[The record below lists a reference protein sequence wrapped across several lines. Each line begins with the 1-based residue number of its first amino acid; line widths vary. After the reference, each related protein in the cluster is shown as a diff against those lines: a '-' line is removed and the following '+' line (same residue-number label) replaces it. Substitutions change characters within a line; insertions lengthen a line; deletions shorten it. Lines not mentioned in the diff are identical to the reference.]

1 MGYLHTTATYRVH
14 LGPVSS
20 HFEADFPSTLRQY
33 LATRMT
39 IEGAHGS
46 EPHHFFAPDTASF
59 LTGVY
64 ASVETLLAERHVTM
78 TPIADPRPP
87 CLPRVAE
94 PPCLVTLRDYQET
107 TVDEAILVQ
116 RGIIQAA
123 VNSGKSELAMEI
135 IRRLRVP
142 TVYLVPTQRL
152 YEQALEAFQTRLPS
166 LPLGECKAGRFEPA
180 LITVAMVQTLSRGLR
195 PVDEG
200 GSEAMRRWLATVECV
215 IADETQHFS
224 SETFRRVFTRATSA
238 PYRFGLSAT
247 PFGMGRARDI
257 LLKGLTGPPFGTI
270 TAKDLEHRGLSV
282 PADVRFIAYPQ
293 IQNGLRHVSGREYR
307 TIHQIGVREND
318 GRARALYTAILPH
331 LDKRERVL
339 VFVDEIAHGDRLAL
353 AAPSGVHPQCLYG
366 TESKSERARME
377 AAFRRG
383 ERPLLITTL
392 LKEGVN
398 IPEIDVIVNASG
410 RKAEWL
416 IRQQGGRGVRTR
428 PGKTTVVI
436 YDFIDAAHPTLWR
449 HSHARRAA
457 YEAEQYP
464 VTLVAQ

>member
-1 MGYLHTTATYRVH
+1 MTTAYRVQ
-14 LGPVSS
+14 LGPVYA
-20 HFEADFPSTLRQY
+20 HFEADFPFGLRQY
-33 LATRMT
+33 LATAMT

-46 EPHHFFAPDTASF
+46 EGHRFFDHDAASF
-59 LTGVY
+59 LTGLY
-64 ASVETLLAERHVTM
+64 ASVERLLATRQVTM

-107 TVDEAILVQ
+107 TVAEAIQLR

-123 VNSGKSELAMEI
+123 VNSGKAELAMEI
-135 IRRLRVP
+135 IRRLRLP

-152 YEQALEAFQTRLPS
+152 YEQALEGFKTRLPS

-180 LITVAMVQTLSRGLR
+180 LVTVAMVQSLSRGLR
-195 PVDEG
+195 PVADG
-200 GSEAMRRWLATVECV
+200 GSEAMRQWIATVECV
-215 IADETQHFS
+215 IADETNHFS
-224 SETFRRVFTRATSA
+224 SETFRRVFTHATSA

-247 PFGMGRARDI
+247 PFGMGRARDV
-257 LLKGLTGPPFGTI
+257 LLRGLTGPPFGTI
-270 TAKDLEHRGLSV
+270 TAKELETRGLSV
-282 PADVRFIAYPQ
+282 PADVRFLAYPQ
-293 IQNGLRHVSGREYR
+293 RTNGLRHVSGRDYR
-307 TIHQIGVREND
+307 RIHQVGVRENN
-318 GRARALYTAILPH
+318 GRTRALYTAILPH
-331 LDKRERVL
+331 LANQERVL
-339 VFVDEIAHGDRLAL
+339 VFVDEITHGDRLAL
-353 AAPSGVHPQCLYG
+353 AAPSGVNPQCLYG
-366 TESKSERARME
+366 TESKAERARME
-377 AAFRRG
+377 QAFRTG
-383 ERPLLITTL
+383 ECPLLITTL

-416 IRQQGGRGVRTR
+416 IRQQGGRGVRVR
-428 PGKTTVVI
+428 PGKSTVVI

-464 VTLVAQ
+464 VTLVPQ